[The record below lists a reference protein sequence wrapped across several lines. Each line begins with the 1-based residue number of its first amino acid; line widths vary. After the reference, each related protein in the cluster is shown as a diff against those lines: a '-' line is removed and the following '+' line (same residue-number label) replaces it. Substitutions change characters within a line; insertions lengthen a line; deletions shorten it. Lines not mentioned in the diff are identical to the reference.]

1 MIYIWLLHSYQKKLI
16 FIVTLSQRKE
26 SIDKQIFKRVT
37 TTFFHHF
44 VVTPLSHT

>member
-1 MIYIWLLHSYQKKLI
+1 MASTLLPEKAH

-37 TTFFHHF
+37 TNFFRHF
-44 VVTPLSHT
+44 VVTPLSRT